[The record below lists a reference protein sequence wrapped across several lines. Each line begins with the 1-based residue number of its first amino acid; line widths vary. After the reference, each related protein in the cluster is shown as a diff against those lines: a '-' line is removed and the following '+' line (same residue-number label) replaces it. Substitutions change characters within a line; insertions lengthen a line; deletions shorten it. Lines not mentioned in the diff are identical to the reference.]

1 MGYYVCAIKIK
12 TQYIAIPKHM
22 DKIQYTK
29 KEVQLIK
36 VIMFIVIT
44 AMIITVA
51 L

>member
-1 MGYYVCAIKIK
+1 
-12 TQYIAIPKHM
+12 PKHM

-29 KEVQLIK
+29 KEAQLIK

-44 AMIITVA
+44 AMIITVT